1 MKVVDRIKQLSGT
14 LHLRAYDTQGVE
26 LWRDTACNLI
36 VASGYNAAAEAL
48 AGVEGARI
56 QKVVIGADGTWPQ
69 ETDTEITGAEILV
82 IQSVEYPAPATVRFN
97 FMIDYDVAVGMSI
110 REFGLLTADGR
121 LFSRKTREAI
131 DKTAHMSIVGAW
143 DIHM

>member
-1 MKVVDRIKQLSGT
+1 MKVVDKIKRISGT
-14 LHLRAYDTQGVE
+14 LHLTAYDAHGVE
-26 LWRDTACNLI
+26 LWSDTAHNLI
-36 VASGYNAAAEAL
+36 VATGYNATAEAL

-56 QKVVIGADGTWPQ
+56 QKIAVGANGTAPQ
-69 ETDTEITGAEILV
+69 ATDTEITGAEVVNITN
-82 IQSVEYPAPATVRFN
+82 VEYPAPATVRFN
-97 FMIDYDVAVGMSI
+97 FMIDYGVAVGMPI

-131 DKTAHMSIVGAW
+131 DKTEHMSIVGAW

>member
-1 MKVVDRIKQLSGT
+1 MRVVDKIKQLSGT
-14 LHLRAYDTQGVE
+14 LHLRAYDVHGVE
-26 LWRDTACNLI
+26 LWHDTARNLI
-36 VASGYNAAAEAL
+36 VATGYNATAEAL

-56 QKVVIGADGTWPQ
+56 QKIAVGTNATWPQ
-69 ETDTEITGAEILV
+69 ETDTEITDAEIV
-82 IQSVEYPAPATVRFN
+82 DIINVEYPAPATVRFN
-97 FMIDYDVAVGMSI
+97 FMIDYDVAAGMAI

-131 DKTAHMSIVGAW
+131 DKTEHMSIVGAW

>member
-1 MKVVDRIKQLSGT
+1 MKATDTIKQLSGT
-14 LHLRAYDTQGVE
+14 LRLTAYDANGVE
-26 LWRDTACNLI
+26 LWRDTSRNTI
-36 VASGYNAAAEAL
+36 VVTGYNAAAEAL

-56 QKVVIGADGTWPQ
+56 LKIAVGTNGAEPQ
-69 ETDTEITGAEILV
+69 GTDTEITGAVILD

-97 FMIDYDVAVGMSI
+97 FMIDYTDAVGMSI
-110 REFGLLTADGR
+110 REFGLFTADGR

-143 DIHM
+143 DINV